1 MEATGESLVEI
12 ERVELIKNE
21 SQQVMGSF
29 QCSKVKRTD
38 QTNVV
43 PPVNV
48 IDQICLVHDCTG
60 GNCSCTEADVTTAIE
75 REDITKVKYSYV
87 YNLIHAYYLVN
98 KFYLGESLKFF
109 DFV

>member
-1 MEATGESLVEI
+1 MESAGEGMVEI

-29 QCSKVKRTD
+29 QCPKVKRTD
-38 QTNVV
+38 QTNVI

-60 GNCSCTEADVTTAIE
+60 GNCSFTEADVTTTIE
-75 REDITKVKYSYV
+75 REDVAKVKYSYV
-87 YNLIHAYYLVN
+87 HNLNHAYYLVN
-98 KFYLGESLKFF
+98 KFHLGESLKFF